1 MYEMTN
7 VGQNSSREERV
18 SMLMFLLGCM
28 TGGTVGVVTMCLCA
42 AAGDADRALE
52 HDEKRR

>member
-1 MYEMTN
+1 
-7 VGQNSSREERV
+7 
-18 SMLMFLLGCM
+18 MLMFLLGCM